1 MKFTFKIA
9 SEEMKT
15 ACEKLR
21 FGGGNAVSFR
31 FMSDSDGKPAV
42 SMLTSDGISQCQT
55 NPIGISTKETP
66 QDFIAGILLLDV
78 VKSIAQFD
86 SKMTLQVNDS
96 PCRT

>member
-21 FGGGNAVSFR
+21 FGGGNAVSFK
-31 FMSDSDGKPAV
+31 FMKDKDGKPAV
-42 SMLTSDGISQCQT
+42 SMVTSDGISQCQT
-55 NPIGISTKETP
+55 NPISISTKETL
-66 QDFIAGILLLDV
+66 QDFITGILLLDV

-86 SKMTLQVNDS
+86 SSITLQI
-96 PCRT
+96 

>member
-31 FMSDSDGKPAV
+31 FMKDQDGKPAV
-42 SMLTSDGISQCQT
+42 SMITSDGISQCQT
-55 NPIGISTKETP
+55 NPISISIKEAPHNGTYHISFRKKE
-66 QDFIAGILLLDV
+66 DGVMMCIC
-78 VKSIAQFD
+78 S
-86 SKMTLQVNDS
+86 TLA
-96 PCRT
+96 TAFFGY